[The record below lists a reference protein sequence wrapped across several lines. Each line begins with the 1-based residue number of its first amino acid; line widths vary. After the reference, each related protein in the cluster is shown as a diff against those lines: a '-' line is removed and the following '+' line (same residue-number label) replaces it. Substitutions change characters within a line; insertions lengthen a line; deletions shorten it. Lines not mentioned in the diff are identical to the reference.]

1 MLYYERLVL
10 FSSRPVMKCWILFY
24 NGPFQDQTN
33 DGKGERQ
40 RCHRFNEQ
48 SNKKA
53 CCTCRAVTTLHV
65 QHAFFCLSTA
75 TSKKCLIKSF
85 MEDVNK
91 QWQHFLSLSKLGYGW
106 TVLWNSTPGEF
117 TYIWVSKWVGIIKVT
132 IKKNTKVQVLSEL
145 FAAVATSFVF
155 AFALYSC
162 NWTNTRNN
170 IFIRWSVSPAY
181 IGKRYLKKLNTYDT
195 RTQHYPDKHVH
206 VYLATCREN
215 GVHKLFHSSP
225 QCCSP
230 CRCVTRGRH
239 GGTAR
244 STSAWVGSLRESIRI
259 QSFLYTT
266 C

>member
-1 MLYYERLVL
+1 
-10 FSSRPVMKCWILFY
+10 MKCWILFY

-48 SNKKA
+48 INQKA
-53 CCTCRAVTTLHV
+53 CCTCKAVTTLHV
-65 QHAFFCLSTA
+65 QHAFFCLSSA

-85 MEDVNK
+85 TEDVNK

-106 TVLWNSTPGEF
+106 PVLWNSTPGEF
-117 TYIWVSKWVGIIKVT
+117 TYIWQSKWVGIIAVT
-132 IKKNTKVQVLSEL
+132 TEKNKARIHVLSEL
-145 FAAVATSFVF
+145 FAAFAPVFVF
-155 AFALYSC
+155 AFAFVVSFALHLCSRK
-162 NWTNTRNN
+162 NTCHN
-170 IFIRWSVSPAY
+170 IFIKDSFSPAY
-181 IGKRYLKKLNTYDT
+181 HGKRYQKKYKRQDT

-206 VYLATCREN
+206 VYLATCRKN

-244 STSAWVGSLRESIRI
+244 STSAWVGSLRESIMI